1 MPHSTVYPDEMVPF
15 TMTQEINVVVETGI
29 DQVTKEFLGEV
40 LTDYRRTM
48 TTSAVRTDLFEGE
61 NSTGAGKYGPY
72 MLVADMAP

>member
-1 MPHSTVYPDEMVPF
+1 MVPF